1 MCYVKQRKKLG
12 GKGFSA
18 TRQQCRNKM
27 SAGDVPILLLTSP
40 PDARR
45 TPWPLPAPRR
55 HILPS
60 RWGWD
65 RHLREW
71 KMGGRGEGG
80 REGGREPPCRDGRLV
95 PWRILAAHPFRRS
108 VVARALLLHP
118 SVVSTAENA
127 SWHQDV
133 SRRTPK
139 GAIPRLSNCADGE
152 RQRREGLLALVRKRA
167 RLQEQEQPAGIF
179 LLKTLKT
186 FVGAGTCPIKIWE
199 EDVQQS
205 TAFTTWNRVSKRRDG
220 CIGGRERER
229 ESA

>member
-1 MCYVKQRKKLG
+1 MCLFYC
-12 GKGFSA
+12 SP
-18 TRQQCRNKM
+18 
-27 SAGDVPILLLTSP
+27 VPPMPDGRHGPRAAP
-40 PDARR
+40 PYSSFAMRMGS
-45 TPWPLPAPRR
+45 TPPRVEDGRPRR
-55 HILPS
+55 
-60 RWGWD
+60 
-65 RHLREW
+65 
-71 KMGGRGEGG
+71 G

-167 RLQEQEQPAGIF
+167 RLLEQQAFYQLTSIYWNSLHRD
-179 LLKTLKT
+179 LL
-186 FVGAGTCPIKIWE
+186 
-199 EDVQQS
+199 
-205 TAFTTWNRVSKRRDG
+205 
-220 CIGGRERER
+220 GRIYPVVN
-229 ESA
+229 

>member
-1 MCYVKQRKKLG
+1 MCLFYC
-12 GKGFSA
+12 SP
-18 TRQQCRNKM
+18 
-27 SAGDVPILLLTSP
+27 VPP
-40 PDARR
+40 MPDGRHG
-45 TPWPLPAPRR
+45 PSPRR
-55 HILPS
+55 AAIFFLRDEDGIDTS
-60 RWGWD
+60 ESGRW
-65 RHLREW
+65 EA
-71 KMGGRGEGG
+71 EA

-127 SWHQDV
+127 SRHQDV

-205 TAFTTWNRVSKRRDG
+205 TAFTT
-220 CIGGRERER
+220 
-229 ESA
+229 